1 MNQRKTILHIINNLG
16 RGGAETML
24 VSVLHELKEYDNIVV
39 YLSDEN
45 KFEGKIDC
53 TKIYCLKLRSVY
65 FLPFKFFELRK
76 IIKENAVD
84 LVHTHLFWPTL
95 LARFSTPKQTPLI
108 TTIHTYINFVPDYK
122 KWVIRFLDRFS
133 YQFRNN
139 IIVVVSDGA
148 LKQYFDF
155 LKIKPYKAYRLYTF
169 VDINV
174 FSSNQKIKPH
184 LQEVFKVFTT
194 GTLRYPKNH
203 EYLINAFAKLRDENI
218 ELHIFGDGPQRKELE
233 ALIEQTGA
241 KVILKGDVSSMQH
254 LINEYNLYVMASV
267 FEGFS
272 LSVLE
277 AMAMRMPLLVSDI
290 PSFKEQCS
298 DVAIYF
304 DLNNVDDFAEKIK
317 KLISD
322 KSLLDKMGETSKK
335 RVVENFTLQHHMAG
349 LRSIYN
355 EALNK

>member
-1 MNQRKTILHIINNLG
+1 MNQQRTILHIINNLG

-24 VSVLHELKEYDNIVV
+24 VSVLKELKEYNNIVV
-39 YLSDEN
+39 YLYKEN
-45 KFEGKIDC
+45 KFEDKLEC
-53 TKIYCLKLRSVY
+53 TKSYCLKLRSVY
-65 FLPFKFFELRK
+65 FLPFKFFTLRK

-84 LVHTHLFWPTL
+84 IVHSHLFWPTL
-95 LARFSTPKQTPLI
+95 LARFSTPGPIPLI

-122 KWVIRFLDRFS
+122 KWIIRFLDRFS
-133 YQFRNN
+133 YQLRNN
-139 IIVVVSDGA
+139 IIIVVSEGA
-148 LKQYFDF
+148 LKQYFEF

-174 FSSNQKIKPH
+174 FSSNQKIEPH

-194 GTLRYPKNH
+194 GTLRFPKNH
-203 EYLINAFAKLRDENI
+203 EYLINAFAKLKNENI

-233 ALIEQTGA
+233 ELIQQTGA
-241 KVILKGDVSSMQH
+241 KVILKGDVSGIQN
-254 LINEYNLYVMASV
+254 LIDEYDLYVMASV

-290 PSFKEQCS
+290 PSFNEQCA

-304 DLNNVDDFAEKIK
+304 DLDDVNDFADKIK
-317 KLISD
+317 KLVAD
-322 KSLLDKMGETSKK
+322 KPSLEKMGGASKQ
-335 RVVENFTLQHHMAG
+335 RVIENFTLQHHMAG
-349 LRSIYN
+349 LRNIYN
-355 EALNK
+355 EALK